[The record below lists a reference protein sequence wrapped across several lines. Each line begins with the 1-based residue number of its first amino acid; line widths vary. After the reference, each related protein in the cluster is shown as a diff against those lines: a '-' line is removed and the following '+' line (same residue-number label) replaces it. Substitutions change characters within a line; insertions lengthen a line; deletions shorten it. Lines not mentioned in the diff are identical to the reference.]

1 MTEASGPTGRD
12 SGQTGVGA
20 GGRPVPG
27 DEFAPF
33 LPLDGRPSLR
43 SRLFGTPAFFRL
55 WLGQVVSATGDW
67 LGLLAISILAIRIGS
82 GNEGAALSL
91 VLAARIVP
99 GFFFGPVAGVLVD
112 RWDRK
117 RTMVVCDVGRAAVM
131 VALPFVDTL
140 LGLFLASLVLEA
152 LTMLWG
158 PAKEASV
165 PHVVPEDQLAT
176 ANSLSLVAAYGTFPL
191 GAGLMAL
198 FGRLS
203 TALFDSSWAD
213 DVRLDDMGL
222 AFYANALSFLVT
234 GWLVL
239 TLDLPKRPQ
248 VERDA
253 AKGRRIALA
262 RPVAE
267 LREGW
272 RFAFGNPVARTVN
285 LGLAT
290 GLIGGGMLVPLGAI
304 YADEVLGA
312 GKSGLGVL
320 ITALGLGV
328 ASGVGLVTW
337 RQRHLDKARSF
348 TLALTGAGIFLALA
362 ASISQVHASPS
373 MVYGIGICAGAV
385 YVLGFTLLHE
395 TVDDELRGRIFS
407 TLYLLVRG
415 CVLLALVVG
424 PLMEDLLDR
433 LSSLLWDRH
442 WELFGTGV
450 DVPGVRLTLWRAA
463 LIILASGAVAAGSLR
478 AGIRGSSPRRADGE
492 VSDSAGPEAGPD
504 R

>member
-1 MTEASGPTGRD
+1 M
-12 SGQTGVGA
+12 
-20 GGRPVPG
+20 
-27 DEFAPF
+27 
-33 LPLDGRPSLR
+33 
-43 SRLFGTPAFFRL
+43 FGTPAFFRL
-55 WLGQVVSATGDW
+55 WLAQVVSATGDW
-67 LGLLAISILAIRIGS
+67 LGLLAISILAIRVGA

-117 RTMVVCDVGRAAVM
+117 RTMVTCDVGRAAVM
-131 VALPFVDTL
+131 VVLPFVDTL
-140 LGLFLASLVLEA
+140 IGLFIASLVLEA

-203 TALFDSSWAD
+203 TALFDSAWAD
-213 DVRLDDMGL
+213 NIRLDDMGL

-234 GWLVL
+234 GWLIL
-239 TLDLPKRPQ
+239 TLNLPKRPRA
-248 VERDA
+248 EKDEAR
-253 AKGRRIALA
+253 GRRLSLDN
-262 RPVAE
+262 PMAE

-328 ASGVGLVTW
+328 ASGVGLITW
-337 RQRHLDKARSF
+337 RQKHLDKARMF
-348 TLALTGAGIFLALA
+348 TVALTGAGIFLAMA
-362 ASISQVHASPS
+362 ASISQVHASTS
-373 MVYGIGICAGAV
+373 MVFCIGICAGGV

-433 LSSLLWDRH
+433 LSSVLWDRH
-442 WELFGTGV
+442 VEVFGLGV
-450 DVPGVRLTLWRAA
+450 NVPGVRLTLWLAA

-478 AGIRGSSPRRADGE
+478 AGLRDRE
-492 VSDSAGPEAGPD
+492 EAS
-504 R
+504 